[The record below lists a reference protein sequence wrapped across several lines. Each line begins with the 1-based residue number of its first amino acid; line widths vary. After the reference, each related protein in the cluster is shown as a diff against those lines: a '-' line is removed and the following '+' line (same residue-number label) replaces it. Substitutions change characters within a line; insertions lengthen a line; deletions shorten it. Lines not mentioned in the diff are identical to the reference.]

1 MSEYAPQW
9 EDGPLRMLVV
19 EDNTVL
25 ADGVSRV
32 MRDAGHS
39 VDVAADGESALAAL
53 AAGAFDLVLL
63 DLSLPDIDGLQLLKT
78 IRGRNLDT
86 AVIVLTARGALDEK
100 VRGLDLGADDYV
112 TKPFEVS
119 ELEARVRV
127 ALRNLAGQ
135 RKSEIALGPVTFDVN
150 GRSVVFAGSPIEFP
164 KRELNV
170 FEMLA
175 LRPGKVISK
184 QQLRESLAAFDED
197 ISDNAIEQYVSRVRR
212 RIEPTGL
219 RILTARGLGYTLQ
232 VDEGDVP

>member
-1 MSEYAPQW
+1 M
-9 EDGPLRMLVV
+9 RVLVV
-19 EDNTVL
+19 EDNPVL
-25 ADGVSRV
+25 ADGVGRV
-32 MRDAGHS
+32 MRDAGHN
-39 VDVAADGESALAAL
+39 VDIAADGDAAMAAF
-53 AAGAFDLVLL
+53 AAGVFDLVLL
-63 DLSLPDIDGLQLLKT
+63 DLSLPDVDGFELLRT

-86 AVIVLTARGALDEK
+86 AVIVLTARGALDDK
-100 VRGLDLGADDYV
+100 VRGLDLGADDYI

-135 RKSEIALGPVTFDVN
+135 RSSLVTLGRVTFDVN
-150 GRSVVFAGSPIEFP
+150 GRNVAFAGKPIDFP

-175 LRPGKVISK
+175 LRLGKVVSK
-184 QQLRESLAAFDED
+184 QQLRDSLAAFDDD

-232 VDEGDVP
+232 VAESDGP